1 MMPVNASDA
10 LLAGGEDPLW
20 NVLIR
25 FLVTALVLF
34 ILNWGVYY
42 RHHRRPDELFT
53 FSLIGVIVFLIC
65 ILLKSV
71 EVQFGMTFGLIAIFA
86 LMTFRSKA
94 MSLVSLAYFF
104 TTLGVAVINAMAI
117 FWNPL
122 RGTILINGMI
132 LLVVVLLER
141 FKPQKLSKFVL
152 VYENLELFS
161 RNDEAELIN
170 DIASITGK
178 TIVRVEIE
186 KVDLIKKQIEL
197 VVYYQ

>member
-34 ILNWGVYY
+34 ILIWVVYY

-152 VYENLELFS
+152 IYENLELFS

>member
-1 MMPVNASDA
+1 MTPVNASDA
-10 LLAGGEDPLW
+10 LLTVGEDPLW

-25 FLVTALVLF
+25 FLVTSFVLF
-34 ILNWGVYY
+34 ILNWILYY

-104 TTLGVAVINAMAI
+104 STLGVAVINAMAI

-122 RGTILINGMI
+122 RGTILINGII
-132 LLVVVLLER
+132 LLVAFLLEKGR
-141 FKPQKLSKFVL
+141 PLKLSKFEL

-161 RNDEAELIN
+161 RNDEAELRN
-170 DIASITGK
+170 DIARITGK
-178 TIVRVEIE
+178 AIVRVEIE
-186 KVDLIKKQIEL
+186 KMDLVKKHIEL